1 MREECRKYE
10 EEGRWRVSPIKVA
23 AMAAILVAVFIIFHR
38 PWNYLVMI
46 VLLLAEG
53 MYVWNRIKEGK
64 KKPKS
69 EMKEEQKKVLDKL
82 LNGRKNICRE
92 S

>member
-53 MYVWNRIKEGK
+53 MYVWNRIKEVK
-64 KKPKS
+64 RSRKVRWRKS
-69 EMKEEQKKVLDKL
+69 
-82 LNGRKNICRE
+82 RKGIG
-92 S
+92 